1 MGPRPGGPRNKS
13 GVTEEGTSRT
23 RTIRKVA
30 LAAAIALA
38 SATSAAPLPS
48 APIRLNQIGL
58 LPDGPKRALVP
69 DAATAP
75 LGWTLSDAA
84 ERTVAQGKTIVIGDD
99 AASGEHLHLIDFSG
113 FSGSGDGFRL
123 HVGARASRAFAI
135 RPGLYAPLKKAALNY
150 FYQSRAGTPIEARY
164 AGGERWARPAGHP
177 HDVATCVA
185 GTDEKGNAW
194 PGCAGRYDVTGG
206 WYDAGD
212 HGKYV
217 VNGGIAL
224 WTLLDLYE
232 QGQAWSAPPF
242 PDGSAALPEAGN
254 GTSDLLDEARWE
266 MQFLLAMQAPPG
278 TVMRLAPGVTAAAS
292 GLSLVPVDVSGMA
305 FHKVADEHWTALP
318 MPPQDDPEKRVLF
331 PPSTA
336 ATLNLAATAA
346 QCARIWRAIDAAF
359 ADRCLDAATR
369 AFAAAEAHPD
379 LYSIAAFSG
388 SGGYGDRTLADEF
401 YWAAA
406 ELFVT
411 TGDARYRRAL
421 ETSPFFREARAG
433 EFGWPTTAT
442 LGTIALATLP
452 NALPEAARARLG
464 NAIVAAADAFLRE
477 EARVGY
483 RIPYDP
489 PAYPWGSN
497 SNLLNRAMLLALA
510 ADLTGKPR
518 YRDGVIDAMDYL
530 LGRNPLDR
538 SFVSGFGARPMIQPH
553 HRFWAHAADPR
564 LPPPPPGVLSGGPN
578 SSSRRAD
585 EIGAAMAAC
594 APQTCWADDWHAFSM
609 NEVAINW
616 NAPLVWLAA
625 WLDAHP

>member
-1 MGPRPGGPRNKS
+1 M
-13 GVTEEGTSRT
+13 
-23 RTIRKVA
+23 VA
-30 LAAAIALA
+30 LATPA
-38 SATSAAPLPS
+38 SSAAPAPS

-58 LPDGPKRALVP
+58 LPDGPKRALLP

-75 LGWTLSDAA
+75 LRWTLADARGA
-84 ERTVAQGKTIVIGDD
+84 TVASGETIVIGDD
-99 AASGEHLHLIDFSG
+99 AASGEHLHLIDFGG
-113 FSGSGDGFRL
+113 FTGRGEGFRL
-123 HVGARASRAFAI
+123 HVGARESRPFAVQ
-135 RPGLYAPLKKAALNY
+135 PGLYAPLKHAALNY

-164 AGGERWARPAGHP
+164 AGGDRWARPAGHP
-177 HDVATCVA
+177 HEIVTCVA
-185 GTDEKGNAW
+185 GTDEQGNRW
-194 PGCAGRYDVTGG
+194 PGCANSYDVTGG

-232 QGQAWSAPPF
+232 RGQRWKAPPF
-242 PDGSAALPEAGN
+242 ADGSAALPEAGN

-266 MQFLLAMQAPPG
+266 MNFLLAMQAPAG
-278 TVMRLAPGVTAAAS
+278 TTMAVVPDVARAAKGLAP
-292 GLSLVPVDVSGMA
+292 VPTDVSGMA

-318 MPPQDDPEKRVLF
+318 MPPQDDPERRVLF

-346 QCARIWRAIDAAF
+346 QCARIWRTIDPAF
-359 ADRCLDAATR
+359 SARCLDAAQR

-379 LYSIAAFSG
+379 IYPVADFTG
-388 SGGYGDRTLADEF
+388 SGGYGDGALADEF

-411 TGDARYRRAL
+411 TGAPHYRAAI
-421 ETSPFFREARAG
+421 EASPFFRGPQAG

-452 NALPEAARARLG
+452 SALPAADRVRLG
-464 NAIVAAADAFLRE
+464 KAIVAAADGFLSD

-497 SNLLNRAMLLALA
+497 SNLLNRAILLALA
-510 ADLTGKPR
+510 GDITGKPA
-518 YRDGVIDAMDYL
+518 YRDGVIDAMDYI

-538 SFVSGFGARPMIQPH
+538 SFVSGFGARPMTQPH
-553 HRFWAHAADPR
+553 HRFWAHAADAA

-585 EIGAAMAAC
+585 EIGAAMGPC
-594 APQTCWADDWHAFSM
+594 APQRCWADDWRAFSM

-616 NAPLVWLAA
+616 NAPLVWVAA
-625 WLDAHP
+625 WLDAHG